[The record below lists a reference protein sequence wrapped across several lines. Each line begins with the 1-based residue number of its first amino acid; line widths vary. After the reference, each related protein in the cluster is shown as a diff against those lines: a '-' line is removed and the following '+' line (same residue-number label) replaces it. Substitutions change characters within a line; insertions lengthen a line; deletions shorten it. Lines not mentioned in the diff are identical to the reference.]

1 MECPNHWIV
10 IMFDAV
16 RNNPRIV
23 QIFLALI
30 ALPFAFFGVDSY
42 LRSGGAG
49 NDLASVGNSKIS
61 ALQFDQ
67 ALRERQ
73 DQLRQSMGAEF
84 KPDMMNSPAV
94 KLGILNGLI
103 NQRLLLLEAE
113 KLRLG
118 TSNQALRGAI
128 GGIPAF
134 QEDGKFSDSRYQA
147 VLASQGMS
155 PAQFEARIRQD
166 LTLQQLA
173 GTIGGSAFV
182 SKTQAEQM
190 LHLQAEERQFGEFRI
205 AAASFA
211 DKVKIEPAAV
221 QKYYDENKSRFETP
235 ERIKANYVVL
245 SLDTL
250 LDQVKVSDAEI
261 KKWYDDHPERYRVP
275 EERRASHILIVFD
288 GGDKA
293 KAKTQ
298 AETVLNEVQKNPS
311 RFADLAKQY
320 SKDPGSAQKGGDLG
334 FFSRGM
340 MVKPFD
346 DAAFGLKDGEISGVV
361 ESDFGYHIIK
371 LTGIRP
377 ERERPLAD
385 VRGEIE
391 SELKRQVASRRFA
404 EAAEAFNNMVYEQSD
419 SLQPVADKFNLKI
432 QQTGW
437 LPKNPDA
444 QTLASIGRLGNE
456 KLLAALF
463 SDDAVKEKR
472 NTEAVEISAN
482 TLVAARVAEHEP
494 AEVRPLEAVRSDI
507 EKQLKAEAAMQQA
520 RQAGEVRLAELRK
533 GDDKT
538 AWSKSA
544 SVSRLEAGKS
554 KLPWAALQAIFKADV
569 HKLPAYVGVDV
580 DDAYTLFKITKVTQ
594 PEKIDEAQIAALKS
608 EYTKVVAQEDLAAY
622 LSGLR
627 SRYEIDVNRSLL
639 EGRDR

>member
-1 MECPNHWIV
+1 
-10 IMFDAV
+10 MFDAV

-30 ALPFAFFGVDSY
+30 ALPFAFWGVDSY
-42 LRSGGAG
+42 LRSNGAG

-61 ALQFDQ
+61 SLQFDQ

-73 DQLRQSMGAEF
+73 DQLRQSLGAEF
-84 KPDMMNSPAV
+84 KSEMMNSPAV

-113 KLRLG
+113 KLHLG
-118 TSNQALRGAI
+118 TSNQALREVI

-134 QEDGKFSDSRYQA
+134 QEDGKFSDNRYQA
-147 VLASQGMS
+147 VLASQGTS

-166 LTLQQLA
+166 LTLQQLV

-182 SKTQAEQM
+182 SKTQAERM
-190 LHLQAEERQFGEFRI
+190 LHLQAEERQFGEFRFT
-205 AAASFA
+205 AASFA
-211 DKVKIEPAAV
+211 DKVKIEPETV
-221 QKYYDENKSRFETP
+221 QKYYDENKQRFETP

-250 LDQVKVSDAEI
+250 LDQVNVNDAEI
-261 KKWYDDHPERYRVP
+261 KKWYDDHPQLYRVP
-275 EERRASHILIVFD
+275 EERRASHILIIFD
-288 GGDKA
+288 GDDKA
-293 KAKTQ
+293 KAKAQ
-298 AETVLNEVQKNPS
+298 AETVYKEVQKNPS
-311 RFADLAKQY
+311 RFAELAKQY
-320 SKDPGSAQKGGDLG
+320 SKDPGSAQQGGDLG

-346 DAAFGLKDGEISGVV
+346 DAVFSLKDGEISGIV

-371 LTGIRP
+371 LTGIQS
-377 ERERPLAD
+377 ERVRPLSD
-385 VRGEIE
+385 VRAEIE
-391 SELKRQVASRRFA
+391 SELKRQAASRRFA
-404 EAAEAFNNMVYEQSD
+404 EAAEAFSNMVYEQSD
-419 SLQPVADKFNLKI
+419 SLQPVADKFGLKV

-437 LPKNPDA
+437 LPKNADA

-456 KLLAALF
+456 KLLTALF

-472 NTEAVEISAN
+472 NTEAVEIAAN
-482 TLVAARVAEHEP
+482 TLVSARVAEHEP
-494 AEVRPLEAVRSDI
+494 AKVRPLEAVRSDI

-520 RQAGEVRLAELRK
+520 RQAGEARLAELRK

-580 DDAYTLFKITKVTQ
+580 DDAYALFKITKVTQ

>member
-1 MECPNHWIV
+1 
-10 IMFDAV
+10 MFDAV

-30 ALPFAFFGVDSY
+30 ALPFAFWGVDSY
-42 LRSGGAG
+42 LRSNGAG

-61 ALQFDQ
+61 SLQFDQ

-73 DQLRQSMGAEF
+73 DQLRQSLGAEF
-84 KPDMMNSPAV
+84 KSEMMNSPAV

-113 KLRLG
+113 KLHLG
-118 TSNQALRGAI
+118 TSNQALREVI

-134 QEDGKFSDSRYQA
+134 QEDGKFSDNRYQA
-147 VLASQGMS
+147 VLASQGTS

-166 LTLQQLA
+166 LTLQQLV

-182 SKTQAEQM
+182 SKTQAERM
-190 LHLQAEERQFGEFRI
+190 LHLQAEERQFGEFRFT
-205 AAASFA
+205 AASFA
-211 DKVKIEPAAV
+211 DKVKIEPETV
-221 QKYYDENKSRFETP
+221 QKYYDENKQRFETP

-250 LDQVKVSDAEI
+250 LDQVNVNDAEI
-261 KKWYDDHPERYRVP
+261 KKWYDDHPQLYRVP
-275 EERRASHILIVFD
+275 EERRASHILIIFD
-288 GGDKA
+288 GDDKA
-293 KAKTQ
+293 KAKAQ
-298 AETVLNEVQKNPS
+298 AETVYKEVQKNPS
-311 RFADLAKQY
+311 RFAELAKQY

-346 DAAFGLKDGEISGVV
+346 DAVFSLKDGEISGIV

-371 LTGIRP
+371 LTGIQS
-377 ERERPLAD
+377 ERVRPLSD
-385 VRGEIE
+385 VRAEIE
-391 SELKRQVASRRFA
+391 SELKRQAASRRFA
-404 EAAEAFNNMVYEQSD
+404 EAAEAFSNMVYEQSD
-419 SLQPVADKFNLKI
+419 SLQPVADKFGLKV

-437 LPKNPDA
+437 LPKNADA

-456 KLLAALF
+456 KLLTALF

-472 NTEAVEISAN
+472 NTEAVEIAAN

-494 AEVRPLEAVRSDI
+494 AKVRPLEAVRSDI
-507 EKQLKAEAAMQQA
+507 EKQLKAEATMQQA
-520 RQAGEVRLAELRK
+520 RQAGEARLAELRK

>member
-1 MECPNHWIV
+1 
-10 IMFDAV
+10 MFDAV

-30 ALPFAFFGVDSY
+30 ALPFAFWGVDSY
-42 LRSGGAG
+42 LRSNGAG

-61 ALQFDQ
+61 SLQFDQ

-73 DQLRQSMGAEF
+73 DQLRQSLGAEF
-84 KPDMMNSPAV
+84 KSEMMNSPAV

-113 KLRLG
+113 KLHLG
-118 TSNQALRGAI
+118 TSNQALREVI

-134 QEDGKFSDSRYQA
+134 QEDGKFSDNRYQA
-147 VLASQGMS
+147 VLASQGTS

-166 LTLQQLA
+166 LTLQQLV

-190 LHLQAEERQFGEFRI
+190 LHLQAEERQFGEFRFT
-205 AAASFA
+205 AASFA
-211 DKVKIEPAAV
+211 DKVKIEPETV
-221 QKYYDENKSRFETP
+221 QKYYDENKQRFETP

-250 LDQVKVSDAEI
+250 LDQVNVNDAEI
-261 KKWYDDHPERYRVP
+261 KKWYDDHPQLYRVP
-275 EERRASHILIVFD
+275 EERRASHILIIFD
-288 GGDKA
+288 GDDKA
-293 KAKTQ
+293 KAKAQ
-298 AETVLNEVQKNPS
+298 AETVYKEVQKNPS
-311 RFADLAKQY
+311 RFAELAKQY

-346 DAAFGLKDGEISGVV
+346 DAVFSLKDGEISGIV

-371 LTGIRP
+371 LTGIQS
-377 ERERPLAD
+377 ERVRPLSD
-385 VRGEIE
+385 VRTEIE
-391 SELKRQVASRRFA
+391 SELKRQAASRRFA
-404 EAAEAFNNMVYEQSD
+404 EAAEAFSNMVYEQSD
-419 SLQPVADKFNLKI
+419 SLQPVADKFGLKV

-437 LPKNPDA
+437 LPKNADA

-456 KLLAALF
+456 KLLTALF

-472 NTEAVEISAN
+472 NTEAVEIAAN

-494 AEVRPLEAVRSDI
+494 AKVRPLEAVRSDI
-507 EKQLKAEAAMQQA
+507 EKQLKAEATMQQA
-520 RQAGEVRLAELRK
+520 RQAGEARLAELRK

>member
-1 MECPNHWIV
+1 
-10 IMFDAV
+10 MFDAV

-30 ALPFAFFGVDSY
+30 ALPFAFWGVDSY
-42 LRSGGAG
+42 LRSNGAG

-61 ALQFDQ
+61 SLQFDQ

-73 DQLRQSMGAEF
+73 DQLRQSLGAEF
-84 KPDMMNSPAV
+84 KSEMMNSPAV

-113 KLRLG
+113 KLHLG
-118 TSNQALRGAI
+118 TSNQALREVI

-134 QEDGKFSDSRYQA
+134 QEDGKFSDNRYQA
-147 VLASQGMS
+147 VLASQGTS

-166 LTLQQLA
+166 LTLQQLV

-190 LHLQAEERQFGEFRI
+190 LHQQAEERQFGEFRFT
-205 AAASFA
+205 AASFA
-211 DKVKIEPAAV
+211 DKVKIEPETV
-221 QKYYDENKSRFETP
+221 QKYYDENKQRFETP

-250 LDQVKVSDAEI
+250 LDQVNVNDAEI
-261 KKWYDDHPERYRVP
+261 KKWYDDHPQLYRVP
-275 EERRASHILIVFD
+275 EERRASHILIIFD
-288 GGDKA
+288 GDDKA
-293 KAKTQ
+293 KAKAQ
-298 AETVLNEVQKNPS
+298 AETVYKEVQKNPS
-311 RFADLAKQY
+311 RFAELAKQY

-346 DAAFGLKDGEISGVV
+346 DAVFSLKDGEISGIV
-361 ESDFGYHIIK
+361 ESDFGHHIIK
-371 LTGIRP
+371 LTGIQS
-377 ERERPLAD
+377 ERVRPLSD
-385 VRGEIE
+385 VRAEIE
-391 SELKRQVASRRFA
+391 SELKRQAASRRFA
-404 EAAEAFNNMVYEQSD
+404 EAAEAFSNMVYEQSD
-419 SLQPVADKFNLKI
+419 SLQPVADKFGLKV

-437 LPKNPDA
+437 LPKNADA

-456 KLLAALF
+456 KLLTALF

-472 NTEAVEISAN
+472 NTEAVEIAAN

-494 AEVRPLEAVRSDI
+494 AKVRPLEAVRSDI

-520 RQAGEVRLAELRK
+520 RQAGEARLAELRK

-580 DDAYTLFKITKVTQ
+580 DDAYALFKITKVTQ

>member
-1 MECPNHWIV
+1 
-10 IMFDAV
+10 MFDAV

-30 ALPFAFFGVDSY
+30 ALPFAFWGVDSY
-42 LRSGGAG
+42 LRSNGAG

-61 ALQFDQ
+61 SLQFDQ

-73 DQLRQSMGAEF
+73 DQLRQSLGAEF
-84 KPDMMNSPAV
+84 KSEMMNSPAV

-113 KLRLG
+113 KLHLG
-118 TSNQALRGAI
+118 TSNQALREVI

-134 QEDGKFSDSRYQA
+134 QEDGKFSDNRYQA
-147 VLASQGMS
+147 VLASQGTS

-166 LTLQQLA
+166 LTLQQLV

-190 LHLQAEERQFGEFRI
+190 LHLQAEERQFGEFRFT
-205 AAASFA
+205 AASFA
-211 DKVKIEPAAV
+211 DKVKIEPETV
-221 QKYYDENKSRFETP
+221 QKYYDENKQRFETP

-250 LDQVKVSDAEI
+250 LDQVNVNDAEI
-261 KKWYDDHPERYRVP
+261 KKWYDDHPQLYRVP
-275 EERRASHILIVFD
+275 EERRASHILIIFD
-288 GGDKA
+288 GDDKA
-293 KAKTQ
+293 KAKAQ
-298 AETVLNEVQKNPS
+298 AETVYKEVQKNPS
-311 RFADLAKQY
+311 RFAELAKQY

-346 DAAFGLKDGEISGVV
+346 DAVFSLKDGEISGIV
-361 ESDFGYHIIK
+361 ESDFGHHIIK
-371 LTGIRP
+371 LTGIQS
-377 ERERPLAD
+377 ERVRPLSD
-385 VRGEIE
+385 VRAEIE
-391 SELKRQVASRRFA
+391 SELKRQAASRRFA
-404 EAAEAFNNMVYEQSD
+404 EAAEAFSNMVYEQSD
-419 SLQPVADKFNLKI
+419 SLQPVADKFGLKV

-437 LPKNPDA
+437 LPKNADA

-456 KLLAALF
+456 KLLTALF

-472 NTEAVEISAN
+472 NTEAVEIAAN

-494 AEVRPLEAVRSDI
+494 AKVRPLEAVRSDI

-520 RQAGEVRLAELRK
+520 RQAGEARLAELRK

-580 DDAYTLFKITKVTQ
+580 DDAYALFKITKVTQ

>member
-1 MECPNHWIV
+1 
-10 IMFDAV
+10 MFDAV

-30 ALPFAFFGVDSY
+30 ALPFAFWGVDSY
-42 LRSGGAG
+42 LRSNGAG

-61 ALQFDQ
+61 SLQFDQ

-73 DQLRQSMGAEF
+73 DQLRQSLGAEF
-84 KPDMMNSPAV
+84 KSEMMNSPAV

-113 KLRLG
+113 KLHLG
-118 TSNQALRGAI
+118 TSNQALREVI

-134 QEDGKFSDSRYQA
+134 QEDGKFSDNRYQA
-147 VLASQGMS
+147 VLASQGTS

-166 LTLQQLA
+166 LTLQQLV

-190 LHLQAEERQFGEFRI
+190 LHLQAEERQFGEFRFT
-205 AAASFA
+205 AASFA
-211 DKVKIEPAAV
+211 DKVKIEPETV
-221 QKYYDENKSRFETP
+221 QKYYDENKQRFETP

-250 LDQVKVSDAEI
+250 LDQVNVNDAEI
-261 KKWYDDHPERYRVP
+261 KKWYDDHPQLYRVP
-275 EERRASHILIVFD
+275 EERRASHILIIFD
-288 GGDKA
+288 GDDKA
-293 KAKTQ
+293 KAKAQ
-298 AETVLNEVQKNPS
+298 AETVYKEVQKNPS
-311 RFADLAKQY
+311 RFAELAKQY

-346 DAAFGLKDGEISGVV
+346 DAVFSLKDGEISGIV

-371 LTGIRP
+371 LTGIQS
-377 ERERPLAD
+377 ERVRPLSD
-385 VRGEIE
+385 VRAEIE
-391 SELKRQVASRRFA
+391 SELKRQAASRRFA
-404 EAAEAFNNMVYEQSD
+404 EAAEAFSNMVYEQSD
-419 SLQPVADKFNLKI
+419 SLQPVADKFGLKV

-437 LPKNPDA
+437 LPKNADA

-456 KLLAALF
+456 KLLTALF

-472 NTEAVEISAN
+472 NTEAVEIAAN

-494 AEVRPLEAVRSDI
+494 AKVRPLEAVRSDI

-520 RQAGEVRLAELRK
+520 RQAGEARLAELRK

-580 DDAYTLFKITKVTQ
+580 DDAYALFKITKVTQ

>member
-1 MECPNHWIV
+1 
-10 IMFDAV
+10 MFDAV

-30 ALPFAFFGVDSY
+30 ALPFAFWGVDSY
-42 LRSGGAG
+42 LRSNGAG

-61 ALQFDQ
+61 SLQFDQ

-73 DQLRQSMGAEF
+73 DQLRQSLGAEF
-84 KPDMMNSPAV
+84 KSEMMNSPAV

-113 KLRLG
+113 KLHLG
-118 TSNQALRGAI
+118 TSNQALREVI

-134 QEDGKFSDSRYQA
+134 QEDGKFSDNRYQA
-147 VLASQGMS
+147 VLASQGTS

-166 LTLQQLA
+166 LTLQQLV

-190 LHLQAEERQFGEFRI
+190 LHLQAEERQFGEFRFT
-205 AAASFA
+205 AASFA
-211 DKVKIEPAAV
+211 DKVKIEPETV
-221 QKYYDENKSRFETP
+221 QKYYDENKQRFETP

-250 LDQVKVSDAEI
+250 LDQVNVNDAEI
-261 KKWYDDHPERYRVP
+261 KKWYDDHPQLYRVP
-275 EERRASHILIVFD
+275 EERRASHILIIFD
-288 GGDKA
+288 GDDKA
-293 KAKTQ
+293 KAKAQ
-298 AETVLNEVQKNPS
+298 AETVYKEVQKNPS
-311 RFADLAKQY
+311 RFAELAKQY

-346 DAAFGLKDGEISGVV
+346 DAVFSLKDGEISGIV
-361 ESDFGYHIIK
+361 ESDFGHHIIK
-371 LTGIRP
+371 LTGIQS
-377 ERERPLAD
+377 ERVRPLSD
-385 VRGEIE
+385 VRAEIE
-391 SELKRQVASRRFA
+391 SELKRQAASRRFA
-404 EAAEAFNNMVYEQSD
+404 EAAEAFSNMVYEQSD
-419 SLQPVADKFNLKI
+419 SLQPVADKFGLKV

-437 LPKNPDA
+437 LPKNADA

-456 KLLAALF
+456 KLLTALF

-472 NTEAVEISAN
+472 NTEAVEIAAN

-494 AEVRPLEAVRSDI
+494 AKVRPLEAVRSDI

-520 RQAGEVRLAELRK
+520 RQAGEARLAELRK

-580 DDAYTLFKITKVTQ
+580 DDAYALFKITKVTQ

-627 SRYEIDVNRSLL
+627 SRYEIDVNPSLL
-639 EGRDR
+639 ESRDRQ

>member
-1 MECPNHWIV
+1 
-10 IMFDAV
+10 MFDAV

-30 ALPFAFFGVDSY
+30 ALPFAFWGVDSY
-42 LRSGGAG
+42 LRSNGAG

-61 ALQFDQ
+61 SLQFDQ

-73 DQLRQSMGAEF
+73 DQLRQSLGAEF
-84 KPDMMNSPAV
+84 KSEMMNSPAV

-113 KLRLG
+113 KLHLG
-118 TSNQALRGAI
+118 TSNQALREVI

-134 QEDGKFSDSRYQA
+134 QEDGKFSDNRYQA
-147 VLASQGMS
+147 VLASQGTS

-166 LTLQQLA
+166 LTLQQLV

-190 LHLQAEERQFGEFRI
+190 LHLQAEERQFGEFRFT
-205 AAASFA
+205 AASFA
-211 DKVKIEPAAV
+211 DKVKIEPETV
-221 QKYYDENKSRFETP
+221 QKYYDENKQRFETP

-250 LDQVKVSDAEI
+250 LDQVNVNDAEI
-261 KKWYDDHPERYRVP
+261 NKWYDDHPQLYRVP
-275 EERRASHILIVFD
+275 EERRASHILIIFD
-288 GGDKA
+288 GDDKA
-293 KAKTQ
+293 KAKAQ
-298 AETVLNEVQKNPS
+298 AETVYKEVQKNPS
-311 RFADLAKQY
+311 RFAELAKQY

-346 DAAFGLKDGEISGVV
+346 DAVFSLKDGEISGIV

-371 LTGIRP
+371 LTGIQS
-377 ERERPLAD
+377 ERVRPLSD
-385 VRGEIE
+385 VRAEIE
-391 SELKRQVASRRFA
+391 SELKRQAASRRFA
-404 EAAEAFNNMVYEQSD
+404 EAAEAFSNMVYEQSD
-419 SLQPVADKFNLKI
+419 SLQPVADKFGLKV

-437 LPKNPDA
+437 LPKNADA

-456 KLLAALF
+456 KLLTALF

-472 NTEAVEISAN
+472 NTEAVEIAAN
-482 TLVAARVAEHEP
+482 TLVSARVAEHEP
-494 AEVRPLEAVRSDI
+494 AKVRPLEAVRSDI

-520 RQAGEVRLAELRK
+520 RQAGEARLAELRK

>member
-1 MECPNHWIV
+1 
-10 IMFDAV
+10 MFDAV

-30 ALPFAFFGVDSY
+30 ALPFAFWGVDSY
-42 LRSGGAG
+42 LRSNGAG

-61 ALQFDQ
+61 SLQFDQ

-73 DQLRQSMGAEF
+73 DQLRQSLGAEF
-84 KPDMMNSPAV
+84 KSEMMNSPAV

-113 KLRLG
+113 KLHLG
-118 TSNQALRGAI
+118 TSNQALREVI

-134 QEDGKFSDSRYQA
+134 QEDGKFSDNRYQA
-147 VLASQGMS
+147 VLASQGTS

-166 LTLQQLA
+166 LTLQQLV

-182 SKTQAEQM
+182 SKTQAERM
-190 LHLQAEERQFGEFRI
+190 LHLQAEERQFGEFRFT
-205 AAASFA
+205 AASFA
-211 DKVKIEPAAV
+211 DKVKIEPETV
-221 QKYYDENKSRFETP
+221 QKYYDENKQRFETP

-250 LDQVKVSDAEI
+250 LDQVNVNDAEI
-261 KKWYDDHPERYRVP
+261 NKWYDDHPQLYRVP
-275 EERRASHILIVFD
+275 EERRASHILIIFD
-288 GGDKA
+288 GDDKA
-293 KAKTQ
+293 KAKAQ
-298 AETVLNEVQKNPS
+298 AETVYKEVQKNPS
-311 RFADLAKQY
+311 RFAELAKQY

-346 DAAFGLKDGEISGVV
+346 DAVFSLKDGEISGIV

-371 LTGIRP
+371 LTGIQS
-377 ERERPLAD
+377 ERVRPLSD
-385 VRGEIE
+385 VRAEIE
-391 SELKRQVASRRFA
+391 SELKRQAASRRFA
-404 EAAEAFNNMVYEQSD
+404 EAAEAFSNMVYEQSD
-419 SLQPVADKFNLKI
+419 SLQPVADKFGLKV

-437 LPKNPDA
+437 LPKNADA

-456 KLLAALF
+456 KLLTALF

-472 NTEAVEISAN
+472 NTEAVEIAAN
-482 TLVAARVAEHEP
+482 TLVSARVAEHEP
-494 AEVRPLEAVRSDI
+494 AKVRPLEAVRSDI

-520 RQAGEVRLAELRK
+520 RQAGEARLAELRK